1 MMERKT
7 VLAID
12 DIIPCLTMTKQI
24 LENHYNVYLAK
35 CIDSAMV
42 ILKIAK
48 IDLILL
54 DIDMP
59 GMSGLEFIQ
68 FLQDTSKYCDIPV
81 IFMSSYATKDMF
93 MKAIDAGAKDF
104 LVKPVLPENLF
115 EKIEAAFKKPDE
127 TIDKKDMIKGLMTL
141 SGIRG

>member
-42 ILKIAK
+42 ILKIAR

-54 DIDMP
+54 DIEMP
-59 GMSGLEFIQ
+59 DMSGLEFIQ
-68 FLQDTSKYCDIPV
+68 FLQNTSKYCDIPV
-81 IFMSSYATKDMF
+81 IFISSYATKDMF

-104 LVKPVLPENLF
+104 LVKPVSPETLF

-127 TIDKKDMIKGLMTL
+127 SIDKGRLIKGLMAL
-141 SGIRG
+141 GAMRS